1 VIGRVIDVSSDQH
14 PNNAPIDWPA
24 VARAGVTTA
33 LIKATQGTTYV
44 NPWLA
49 SDLQGASEAGLDVRC
64 YHFADFTNADAEAAF
79 FVQHAGRFARA
90 GDFETSRDVA
100 WMRQFLQALGAPA
113 DQLLAYGS
121 ASTLVGIYQQLPA
134 MAWVAE
140 YQVLSPGW
148 GVLWQFSETATIPGI
163 TGPVDEDRWQG
174 SEIQYDVYFG
184 IYDPQPLP
192 LPIKEPTMGIC
203 QGSDG
208 KLYIEGASAGTVNSP
223 ENNVLLF
230 QVTPG
235 QPLTVNQVIDLTVQ
249 LKNKGE
255 GTWQIQ

>member
-49 SDLQGASEAGLDVRC
+49 SDLQGASEAGLQVRC

-79 FVQHAGRFARA
+79 FLQHAGRFARA

-140 YQVLSPGW
+140 YQVHSPGW

-174 SEIQYDVYFG
+174 SEIQYDIYFG
-184 IYDPQPLP
+184 IYDPV
-192 LPIKEPTMGIC
+192 PIPEEDYEIMSSVVLSNGTIVSYAVGA
-203 QGSDG
+203 
-208 KLYIEGASAGTVNSP
+208 EGTPIAGHLLEITRKAGTQGLTPVG
-223 ENNVLLF
+223 NVS
-230 QVTPG
+230 
-235 QPLTVNQVIDLTVQ
+235 VIDITATYPQFVVAP
-249 LKNKGE
+249 
-255 GTWQIQ
+255 